1 MNEVAKRKNVNVIR
15 NDTVLNMS
23 VYDLLVGDVVKI

>member
-1 MNEVAKRKNVNVIR
+1 LNEVAKRKNVNVIR

>member
-1 MNEVAKRKNVNVIR
+1 MTHNKFMIIER